1 MENPMTTCYYEK
13 KLASNRLKQVYD
25 LAKPRIRQYL
35 KAELDYATS
44 HLKPNDL
51 VLDLGC
57 GYGRQFP
64 ELCKT
69 AGFVIGIDSA
79 AESLALGQEDLRNI
93 KNFLLIQMNARKLL
107 FPDEAFDVV
116 LCLQNGISAFHI
128 DRRKLI
134 LEAVRVTK
142 KGGIILFSSYS
153 EKIWEERL
161 KWFQL
166 QSDAGLLGIIDYE
179 KTSNGNIVC
188 EDGFTATTVDDKK
201 FYQLISGISNIHA
214 SVEEIDE
221 SSIFLKIIRHRRP

>member
-1 MENPMTTCYYEK
+1 MKHYYEK

-25 LAKPRIRQYL
+25 LAPPRIRQYL
-35 KAELDYATS
+35 KAETDFAIR
-44 HLKPNDL
+44 HLKPDNL

-64 ELCKT
+64 ELCRK
-69 AGFVIGIDSA
+69 ARFVVGIDSSG
-79 AESLALGQEDLRNI
+79 ESLALGQEFLRDLSG
-93 KNFLLIQMNARKLL
+93 FVLIQMNAQKLL

-116 LCLQNGISAFHI
+116 LCLQNGISAFHV
-128 DRRKLI
+128 DMRKLI
-134 LEAVRVTK
+134 LEAIRVTR

-153 EKIWEERL
+153 GKLWKERL

-179 KTSNGNIVC
+179 KTRNGKIVC

-201 FYQLISGISNIHA
+201 FHQLISGISGIHA
-214 SVEEIDE
+214 SVTEIDE
-221 SSIFLKIIRHRRP
+221 SIIFLKILRQ